1 MESGSRRSLRF
12 PMHIRNWRIF
22 RRVIRSPRGAV
33 LGVSVAAMV
42 ISLAGLVLQ
51 ILDGLNIKLF

>member
-1 MESGSRRSLRF
+1 
-12 PMHIRNWRIF
+12 
-22 RRVIRSPRGAV
+22 V